1 MLIGAGY
8 TDVSADL
15 PHGLTPCVRGKARL
29 LGIAGRGGSMGG
41 HLVGGPGVRLPCAAR
56 RFCRS
61 ISARRSSSCF
71 SIKEL
76 LETRLFFGLYGEH
89 FERPPLVF
97 CFALLRLEFLAERF
111 LWMQMNAAGFL
122 WTLKNA

>member
-1 MLIGAGY
+1 MRGEAF
-8 TDVSADL
+8 L
-15 PHGLTPCVRGKARL
+15 PLHFRAAFLFL
-29 LGIAGRGGSMGG
+29 L
-41 HLVGGPGVRLPCAAR
+41 L
-56 RFCRS
+56 F
-61 ISARRSSSCF
+61 
-71 SIKEL
+71 KEL

-111 LWMQMNAAGFL
+111 LWTQMNAAGFL